1 MLYISVSARIIAR
14 QTCKSLFSSD
24 ITRSL
29 QHKHEQF
36 TKMHTQNK
44 LLSELDALPKDTNVN
59 PLDDKVD
66 ALFEPSV
73 ILPLWRRVDRHF
85 WWNEWLSKP
94 FMDAGV
100 NALNQTFV

>member
-1 MLYISVSARIIAR
+1 
-14 QTCKSLFSSD
+14 
-24 ITRSL
+24 
-29 QHKHEQF
+29 
-36 TKMHTQNK
+36 MHTQNK